1 MILRIIVLAAALT
14 RASAFEDIKCKW
26 LSKKGCKKVSYCEPK
41 GDKCTDAP
49 QAMVT
54 CADADEI
61 PDDARAGAV
70 VSRAPRRRPRPP
82 APTAP
87 ATPRSASVSA
97 RSRAKS

>member
-1 MILRIIVLAAALT
+1 MILRVLALAAALT

-26 LSKKGCKKVSYCEPK
+26 LNSKGCLRVSYCELK

-54 CADADEI
+54 CADGDEI

-70 VSRAPRRRPRPP
+70 VSRARHRESRPRRR
-82 APTAP
+82 T
-87 ATPRSASVSA
+87 
-97 RSRAKS
+97 